1 MPSARAPISLPAL
14 TPEVRKVHKPVVI
27 PDGVL
32 DQQGTEKLWGRDRA
46 SLVQCEAGK
55 AVLINY
61 HDVLAS
67 KLAGADQSR

>member
-14 TPEVRKVHKPVVI
+14 TPEVRKIHEPVVI
-27 PDGVL
+27 PDGPL
-32 DQQGTEKLWGRDRA
+32 TQQVTETSWAKDRA

-61 HDVLAS
+61 NDVLTVR
-67 KLAGADQSR
+67 LAGANQR